1 VAESPSNLHHDRGTR
16 VKRVNLQINHN
27 KQRLLRVY
35 HYSTMI
41 ADSIVNIHGK
51 LTLPVFG
58 KIEPELGSVVT
69 LLIVTN

>member
-1 VAESPSNLHHDRGTR
+1 
-16 VKRVNLQINHN
+16 
-27 KQRLLRVY
+27 
-35 HYSTMI
+35 MI